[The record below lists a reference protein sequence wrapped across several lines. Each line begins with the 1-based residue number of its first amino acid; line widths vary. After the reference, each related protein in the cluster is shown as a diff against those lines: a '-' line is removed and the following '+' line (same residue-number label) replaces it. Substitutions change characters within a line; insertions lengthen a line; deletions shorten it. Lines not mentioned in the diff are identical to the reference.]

1 MSREIKYIG
10 MDVHK
15 EAIVI
20 AVLNG
25 SGKLVMETI
34 VETQA
39 SSIVQ
44 FLRGLR
50 GELHVTWEEGTWAAW
65 LYDLLQPLVEQVLV
79 CDPRRN
85 ALLKEGSKSDKVDA
99 RKLAELLRTGML
111 RPVYHGENGLRTL
124 RELGR
129 SYQTISK
136 DLTRVMN
143 RLKALY
149 RGWGIPCAGTQVYAP
164 RYREEWLSK
173 ITQAGVRRRAE
184 LLYQQLDGL
193 QGLRRTLRPELLAES
208 RKHKA
213 TKLLRQIP
221 CIGPIRAARLI
232 ALIQTPHRFR
242 SKRQL
247 WTYSG
252 LGIET
257 HDSAQYR
264 YVGGQLQRSKKP
276 QQLRGLNQN
285 HNHEM
290 KEIFK
295 RCGHPGQL
303 WQGTVA
309 RFLRG
314 FAGQGDEA
322 GDGSSDA
329 GAQDRGHYFDPLEER
344 RTFRRRTTENA
355 SRLSVEQNPRDLPGF
370 HASVVA
376 KRFLRCSGSRESIDT
391 LIRRSVCCSSAPR
404 LRVNPM
410 PPRIT
415 QKSYRPRVSHRIMV
429 GTLSQPFACVASEPN
444 GIEHRGS

>member
-1 MSREIKYIG
+1 MSYDVKYIG

-15 EAIVI
+15 EALVI
-20 AVLNG
+20 AVLNEG
-25 SGKLVMETI
+25 GKLVMESVI
-34 VETQA
+34 ETKA
-39 SSIVQ
+39 SSILQ
-44 FLRGLR
+44 FIHGLR

-65 LYDLLQPLVEQVLV
+65 LYDLLQPQVQHIVV
-79 CDPRRN
+79 CNPRRN

-124 RELGR
+124 RELAR

-173 ITQAGVRRRAE
+173 IPQTGVRRRAE

-193 QGLRRTLRPELLAES
+193 QALRRNLRPEFLAES

-213 TKLLRQIP
+213 AKLLRQIP
-221 CIGPIRAARLI
+221 CIGPIRVAHLI
-232 ALIQTPHRFR
+232 ALMQTPHRFR

-257 HDSAQYR
+257 HDSAQFR
-264 YVGGQLQRSKKP
+264 FVRGQLQRTKTH

-295 RCGHPGQL
+295 STATRAKL
-303 WQGTVA
+303 WEGTLPQ
-309 RFLRG
+309 FLRG
-314 FAGQGDEA
+314 FAGQGHEA
-322 GDGSSDA
+322 GDGSSDT
-329 GAQDRGHYFDPLEER
+329 GAQNRGHYFDTLEGR
-344 RTFRRRTTENA
+344 KTFRRRTTENA
-355 SRLSVEQNPRDLPGF
+355 SSLS
-370 HASVVA
+370 
-376 KRFLRCSGSRESIDT
+376 I
-391 LIRRSVCCSSAPR
+391 
-404 LRVNPM
+404 
-410 PPRIT
+410 
-415 QKSYRPRVSHRIMV
+415 
-429 GTLSQPFACVASEPN
+429 
-444 GIEHRGS
+444 